1 MNSSGPWGKSRSAIK
16 KLSYLLIAFFKQKWV
31 IAIILAFIV
40 LTASYSMT
48 FNSEFA
54 FNIAM
59 AKPPLGILANPSFE
73 SVSEGS
79 QPLEGWTILSEDASL
94 SVASGVASD
103 GSKSIL
109 INTTSGYCMINQ
121 TIQWKKIAEK
131 AVENGQYGGP
141 MSSYIFLLYIRPE
154 KINLSN
160 FKLTARMF
168 VDGIKPAPGVIF
180 SFEGAQRT
188 DVGTWTRY
196 EITYAPN
203 VGGWSSLFY
212 DIGQLWESAANFGD
226 IKYDPQEF
234 VDKNVIL
241 SIKVEGEFTGY
252 LDDIRLVPQPLPS
265 LGVERKV
272 SEFLVVKI
280 YNPSLASL
288 RVKTIYINGS
298 PITYSPWVIVP
309 SYTELVLYVNP
320 NQLPNVTV
328 TEGAFVR
335 VGVKG
340 TRIFFNNAGLNIAYS
355 DTPVEDFTLKHIQ
368 G

>member
-1 MNSSGPWGKSRSAIK
+1 MNSSGPSGKSRSAIK
-16 KLSYLLIAFFKQKWV
+16 RISYLLIAFFKQKWV
-31 IAIILAFIV
+31 IAIILALIV

-48 FNSEFA
+48 FNSEFS
-54 FNIAM
+54 FSIAM
-59 AKPPLGILANPSFE
+59 AKPPMGILVNPSFE

-79 QPLEGWTILSEDASL
+79 QPLEGWSLLSENASL

-109 INTTSGYCMINQ
+109 IDTISGYSMINQ
-121 TIQWKKIAEK
+121 TIQWKKISEK
-131 AVENGQYGGP
+131 AIENGTYGGP
-141 MSSYIFLLYIRPE
+141 MSSYILLLYIRPE

-160 FKLTARMF
+160 FRLTARIF
-168 VDGIKPAPGVIF
+168 VDGIKLAPGVVF
-180 SFEGAQRT
+180 SFEGAKRT
-188 DVGTWTRY
+188 DVTTWTRY
-196 EITYAPN
+196 EVTYTPN
-203 VGGWSSLFY
+203 FGEWSSLFY

-234 VDKNVIL
+234 ADKNVVL

-252 LDDIRLVPQPLPS
+252 LDGIKFVPQPLPS

-272 SEFLVVKI
+272 SEFLVVRI

-288 RVKTIYINGS
+288 RVQTIYINGS

-309 SYTELVLYVNP
+309 PYTELVLYVNP
-320 NQLPNVTV
+320 NQLSNVTV

-335 VGVKG
+335 VGVRG
-340 TRIFFNNAGLNIAYS
+340 SRIFFNNADLNIAYS
-355 DTPVEDFTLKHIQ
+355 STPVQDFTLKHV
-368 G
+368 